1 MRYQGRIWDS
11 WVATWATETHLT
23 LTQNKLHLLRQQMY
37 INNFLTDFFS
47 SHVYH
52 HIFFFLFQRA
62 SKSLWKACATLMWK
76 KKSLNRHGFQ
86 RQWGK
91 KSSFIRS
98 GLTNISGKKY
108 RLNIRF
114 WITKMSLDYKGEQD
128 VNITLKFANFELKKL
143 VTL

>member
-11 WVATWATETHLT
+11 WVAAWATETHLT

-37 INNFLTDFFS
+37 INNFLTDFFFITCLS
-47 SHVYH
+47 SH
-52 HIFFFLFQRA
+52 FFLSF
-62 SKSLWKACATLMWK
+62 SEGFKKPLKGLCHINVK

-91 KSSFIRS
+91 TSSFITSLQTFRR
-98 GLTNISGKKY
+98 KKY

-114 WITKMSLDYKGEQD
+114 WITKISLDYKGEQD
-128 VNITLKFANFELKKL
+128 VNITLKFANCELKKL